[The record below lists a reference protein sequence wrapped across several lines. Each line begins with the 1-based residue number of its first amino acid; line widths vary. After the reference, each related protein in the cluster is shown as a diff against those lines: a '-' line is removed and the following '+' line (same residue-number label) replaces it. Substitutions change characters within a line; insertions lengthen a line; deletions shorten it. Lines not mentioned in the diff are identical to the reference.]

1 MEASPVWASPF
12 GIGLLG
18 CVPSRLQGGV
28 SASDF
33 HP

>member
-18 CVPSRLQGGV
+18 CAPSHPQGGV
-28 SASDF
+28 SASGF